1 MCIHYRIKPPERDW
15 SKDEVGSVPGLT
27 IPAAMLITH
36 EHIYPKYLAPV
47 IIQQSGARTVE
58 PMAWGI
64 TRFIGQGKTKPVVN
78 ARNDKLLSRT
88 WKDCTAT
95 RRCLIPATGYFEP
108 GLGPPGARGEILVTV
123 KDRSLFLMAGL
134 WENGT
139 FTLVTTEP
147 NELVR
152 TYHDR
157 MPVVLADSEIEAWL
171 GDEPLPEDRLTS
183 LCRGLPSAALL
194 HETIPPRLK
203 ITKTGTKAPPPE
215 DQPTLL

>member
-1 MCIHYRIKPPERDW
+1 MCIHYRIKPPEKDW
-15 SKDEVGSVPGLT
+15 SKDEVGSVSGLT
-27 IPAAMLITH
+27 IPAAMPITH
-36 EHIYPKYLAPV
+36 EHIYPKYPAPV
-47 IIQQSGARTVE
+47 IVQQSGARTVE
-58 PMAWGI
+58 PMAWGVS
-64 TRFIGQGKTKPVVN
+64 RFIGQGKTKPVVN

-88 WKDCTAT
+88 WKSCTDV

-123 KDRSLFLMAGL
+123 KDRPLFLMAGL
-134 WENGT
+134 WEDGT

-157 MPVVLADSEIEAWL
+157 MPVVLTDSEAEEWL
-171 GDEPLPEDRLTS
+171 GNEPLPEDRLMA
-183 LCRGLPSAALL
+183 LCRGLPSGGLL

-203 ITKTGTKAPPPE
+203 ITRTGAKSPPVDGEPH
-215 DQPTLL
+215 LL